1 MRKVLGFFEIDA
13 LVDDG
18 RALVDGYAIDK
29 SKLVPVN
36 LKSESVTVKWLE
48 KWIEGH
54 ENFGDVDAIKLI
66 KAARGQAKKEE

>member
-13 LVDDG
+13 LVDNG
-18 RALVDGYAIDK
+18 QSLVYGYAIGKD
-29 SKLVPVN
+29 KLVAVN

-66 KAARGQAKKEE
+66 KAARRQAKEEE